1 MASEKNPDII
11 DTMGHSMNSS
21 ATNTSA
27 HDATVEELGIGRPT
41 NKLQRWANKLD
52 SIVGV
57 EARGIERIPDEMRD
71 RDMTVG
77 DYIHMFTM

>member
-1 MASEKNPDII
+1 
-11 DTMGHSMNSS
+11 MGDSLNSS
-21 ATNTSA
+21 ATNNSA
-27 HDATVEELGIGRPT
+27 HDASVEELGISRPT

-71 RDMTVG
+71 REMTIG